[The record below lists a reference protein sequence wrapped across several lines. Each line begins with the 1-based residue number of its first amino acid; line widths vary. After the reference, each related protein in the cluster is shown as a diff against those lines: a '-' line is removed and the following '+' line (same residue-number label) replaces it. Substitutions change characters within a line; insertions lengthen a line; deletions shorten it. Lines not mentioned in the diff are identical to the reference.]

1 MGTVRQKSVKR
12 SYPVPRRGSRRVGN
26 RPNQARSSARESF
39 VAGAPSEKVGFCAE
53 SAGFRSIE
61 LEFVDIRSRIAIV
74 K

>member
-12 SYPVPRRGSRRVGN
+12 SYPEGN
-26 RPNQARSSARESF
+26 RPSQTRSSARESF

>member
-12 SYPVPRRGSRRVGN
+12 SYPGGN
-26 RPNQARSSARESF
+26 CPNQARSTSARESF
-39 VAGAPSEKVGFCAE
+39 VAGPPSEIVGFCAE

-61 LEFVDIRSRIAIV
+61 LEFIDIRSRIAIV

>member
-12 SYPVPRRGSRRVGN
+12 SYPGGN
-26 RPNQARSSARESF
+26 RPNQARSSARETF
-39 VAGAPSEKVGFCAE
+39 VAGPPSEIVGFCAE

-61 LEFVDIRSRIAIV
+61 LEFIDIRSRIAIV